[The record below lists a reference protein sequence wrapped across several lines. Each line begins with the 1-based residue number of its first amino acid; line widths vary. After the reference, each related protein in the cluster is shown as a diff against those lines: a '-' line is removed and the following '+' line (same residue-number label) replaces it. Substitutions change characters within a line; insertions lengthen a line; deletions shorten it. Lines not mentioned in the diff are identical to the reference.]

1 LGGSSLILAGA
12 PAADRLLIASP
23 GSSTRWF
30 EPMHVR
36 EPARVRGEMAD
47 QVFAGADILLAP
59 TWLTHRRSLVPVGE
73 TRRAQEW
80 TSLAVGVAR
89 EAVER
94 GRERRDDGRSCLI
107 LGVLPDPDAT
117 DEAATG
123 RQLRPDAAAE
133 RDERAQS
140 GILAETGLTGVLIE
154 VRPSL
159 ERTRVA
165 LRSIVEHDMEAWVTI
180 PATRADGL
188 PLAAWLDTLAADG
201 ASNVL
206 FETLDV
212 SPDDQPP
219 EGRYGVV
226 VPVPLGVADPRGVA
240 ATWIAR
246 GASVLGILAGATPD
260 AVRPLIEA
268 RDAALE
274 VAVADDTA
282 EQALFDM
289 WLGDA
294 AVRALGGRAL
304 WVGDAPARLPDR
316 FDWTVVPAT
325 AVGALPA
332 DTWRLVVSRG
342 TLDPRDA
349 ARLVERGGIVAGRTD
364 DEGTLASRARAA
376 GLRLDD
382 VTYLCAGEWRYICR
396 RDD

>member
-1 LGGSSLILAGA
+1 LAGA
-12 PAADRLLIASP
+12 PAKDRLLIASP

-36 EPARVRGEMAD
+36 EPARVRGEMTD

-94 GRERRDDGRSCLI
+94 GRERRDDGRACLI

-154 VRPSL
+154 ARPSL

-165 LRSIVEHDMEAWVTI
+165 LRAVVEHDMGAWVTI

-188 PLAAWLDTLAADG
+188 ALAEWLDTLAAGG
-201 ASNVL
+201 ATTLL
-206 FETLDV
+206 FE
-212 SPDDQPP
+212 SPDVAPGDQSA

-226 VPVPLGVADPRGVA
+226 VPGPLDVADPRGVA
-240 ATWIAR
+240 ATWIDR
-246 GASVLGILAGATPD
+246 GASVLGILAEATPD
-260 AVRPLIEA
+260 ALRPLIEA

-274 VAVADDTA
+274 AAVADDTA
-282 EQALFDM
+282 EQALFER

-294 AVRALGGRAL
+294 AVRASGGRGL
-304 WVGDAPARLPDR
+304 WVGDAPERLPDR

-325 AVGALPA
+325 AVGALSSG
-332 DTWRLVVSRG
+332 TWRFVVSRG

-349 ARLVERGGIVAGRTD
+349 ARLVERGGIVVGGAD
-364 DEGTLASRARAA
+364 DADTLPSRARAA
-376 GLRLDD
+376 GLRLDV
-382 VTYLCAGEWRYICR
+382 VTLLGGGEWRYICR
-396 RDD
+396 RED